1 MLFPII
7 AHLLLVLGIAVH
19 GALGR
24 FDQSF
29 PKQLA
34 AVRRRPGLTHK
45 EFLYYHTLVHGLKAW
60 NAPRDDAFAAAYTQN
75 YAFDSVFGV
84 NNSVPN
90 AAYVGRDDVAELWSS
105 SPTTFTSPSNYTQ
118 EVIGPD
124 GANFND
130 LPAAFSI
137 FGIETFV
144 RGSASTPTAKAP
156 ASEKGHV
163 VVFFWASAT
172 SESVSNDTFARGV
185 ADALLTRLPSNA
197 VYRASIH
204 VPVPG
209 VDIRPYFGG
218 EGLPTISSVIKLWL
232 HDGDAAVTKVR
243 AVQTALDYK
252 GLHLDENVSFMMFTR
267 AVTIWDLD
275 RNVPYDDCRLRAS
288 LQANT
293 Y

>member
-1 MLFPII
+1 MGSL
-7 AHLLLVLGIAVH
+7 AK
-19 GALGR
+19 
-24 FDQSF
+24 FDQSY

-34 AVRRRPGLTHK
+34 AVRRRSGLTHK
-45 EFLYYHTLVHGLKAW
+45 EFLYYHTLVHGLKSW
-60 NAPRDDAFAAAYTQN
+60 NAPRDDAFAAAYSLN
-75 YAFDSVFGV
+75 YAFDSAFGV
-84 NNSVPN
+84 NNSGPN

-105 SPTTFTSPSNYTQ
+105 SPTTFTAQSNYTNA
-118 EVIGPD
+118 VIGPD

-130 LPAAFSI
+130 LAVAFSI

-144 RGSASTPTAKAP
+144 RGSASTPIVKESAP
-156 ASEKGHV
+156 VKGP
-163 VVFFWASAT
+163 
-172 SESVSNDTFARGV
+172 
-185 ADALLTRLPSNA
+185 LPSNV

-243 AVQTALDYK
+243 AAQKALNYG
-252 GLHLDENVSFMMFTR
+252 GLHLDENVPFMLFTR

-275 RNVPYDDCRLRAS
+275 RNVPFNDHRLKAS
-288 LQANT
+288 LKANT

>member
-1 MLFPII
+1 
-7 AHLLLVLGIAVH
+7 
-19 GALGR
+19 
-24 FDQSF
+24 QSY

-34 AVRRRPGLTHK
+34 AVRRRSGLTHK
-45 EFLYYHTLVHGLKAW
+45 EFLYYHTLVHGLKSW
-60 NAPRDDAFAAAYTQN
+60 NAPRDDAFAAAYSLN
-75 YAFDSVFGV
+75 YAFDSAFGV

-105 SPTTFTSPSNYTQ
+105 SPTTFTAQSNYTNA
-118 EVIGPD
+118 VTGPD
-124 GANFND
+124 GADFND
-130 LPAAFSI
+130 LAVAFSI

-144 RGSASTPTAKAP
+144 RGSASTPIVKESAP
-156 ASEKGHV
+156 VKGPV
-163 VVFFWASAT
+163 VAFFWTSAT
-172 SESVSNDTFARGV
+172 SDSVSNDTFARGV
-185 ADALLTRLPSNA
+185 TDALLNQLPSNV

-243 AVQTALDYK
+243 AAQKALNDG
-252 GLHLDENVSFMMFTR
+252 GLHLDENVPFMLFTR

-275 RNVPYDDCRLRAS
+275 RNVPSNYHRLKAS
-288 LQANT
+288 LKANT